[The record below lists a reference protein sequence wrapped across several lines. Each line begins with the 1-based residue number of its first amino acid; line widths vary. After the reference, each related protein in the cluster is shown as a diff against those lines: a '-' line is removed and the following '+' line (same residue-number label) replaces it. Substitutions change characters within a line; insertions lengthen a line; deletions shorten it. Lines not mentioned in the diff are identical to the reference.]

1 MHWMIDINY
10 FFYFLTTPCLLY
22 QQYLEAKIIDYK
34 TTQWKSHS
42 YWIARQKLGQV
53 LNMHLITYSTNI
65 QK

>member
-1 MHWMIDINY
+1 MIDINY

-42 YWIARQKLGQV
+42 YWIARQKLG
-53 LNMHLITYSTNI
+53 
-65 QK
+65 